1 MLFLLLYIEPKVEP
15 WSEDMDRRIY
25 KSIAV
30 GRLRGFLKTND
41 PIVIVTG
48 WKSGSGYTNTMRL
61 ITVPE
66 TEQGPII
73 GTPIIEG
80 YND

>member
-1 MLFLLLYIEPKVEP
+1 
-15 WSEDMDRRIY
+15 MDKRIY
-25 KSIAV
+25 KGIAV
-30 GRLRGFLKTND
+30 GRLRGFLRTND

-61 ITVPE
+61 LSVPE
-66 TEQGPII
+66 TEGGPIL
-73 GTPIIEG
+73 GETPIIEG